1 MEDWMIIWTSA
12 QGLLQEPLR
21 SVGVR
26 SADTNL
32 LKISSWII
40 IYCSGDFGGPLIQGV
55 APNEVLVGI
64 ASWTVTPCRT
74 VGSPSGIYSQ
84 ISFYTDWITQVTGV
98 TP

>member
-1 MEDWMIIWTSA
+1 MNYY
-12 QGLLQEPLR
+12 L
-21 SVGVR
+21 
-26 SADTNL
+26 
-32 LKISSWII
+32 
-40 IYCSGDFGGPLIQGV
+40 SGDFGGPLIQGV